1 MEEVE
6 FQATKESKRLEKVQG
21 SKQDL
26 YHREHQVDSR
36 ESDLMFISSLPFLSF
51 HTICFPSFSSLKERR
66 DDELIKLSS

>member
-6 FQATKESKRLEKVQG
+6 FQTTKESKRLEKVQG

-36 ESDLMFISSLPFLSF
+36 
-51 HTICFPSFSSLKERR
+51 
-66 DDELIKLSS
+66 